1 MFHQINPDE
10 LWLAFG
16 TASNFRYIP
25 IHEVV
30 GDMDPMTCAVFH
42 AFTGCD
48 TVPAFGGR
56 GKKRAWSTWQVFPEV
71 TEAFESL
78 LLMEEEISET
88 VMSVLE
94 RYVVLLYDRTS
105 DLVQVN
111 DARKQLFAQK
121 SRSLENIPPTYAALR
136 EHIKRASYQANC
148 WNQALT
154 PNPELPSPTDWGWRK
169 DTEGLQ
175 PFWTTLPEA
184 AESCYELIRCSCKK
198 GCVRRCKC
206 VKAALKCTALCF
218 CSGECSTSS

>member
-1 MFHQINPDE
+1 MLWFWQLPCSTRSTLMSCGWHLVLHQ
-10 LWLAFG
+10 
-16 TASNFRYIP
+16 TSNTYPSMKSLVIW
-25 IHEVV
+25 IS
-30 GDMDPMTCAVFH
+30 
-42 AFTGCD
+42 
-48 TVPAFGGR
+48 AFGGR

-105 DLVQVN
+105 GLVQVN

-198 GCVRRCKC
+198 GCARRCKC